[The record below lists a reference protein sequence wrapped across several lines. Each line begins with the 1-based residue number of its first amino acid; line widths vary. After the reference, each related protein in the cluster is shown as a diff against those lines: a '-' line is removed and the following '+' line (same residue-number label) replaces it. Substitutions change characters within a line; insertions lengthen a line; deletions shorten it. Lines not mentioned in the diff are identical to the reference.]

1 MNCDQ
6 VRDLLEAHVDGGL
19 GDAAGREVDRHL
31 ARCPA
36 CSARL
41 SRLRSLLAD
50 AQGLPRSIEPPRD
63 LWPAISARL
72 PPRSALPLRRARRTR
87 TVTLRAPWLAAA
99 AVALIVMSSSV
110 TLLLRRGASEPAAG
124 AGVGL
129 PASIVALEGEYTT
142 AAAEIASVL
151 EQQRGALPRE
161 AVAALE
167 RSLRVLDD
175 AIAESRGALAR
186 DPANAQLSQ
195 LLLATYQ
202 RKLDVLKRASFL
214 AGSL

>member
-1 MNCDQ
+1 
-6 VRDLLEAHVDGGL
+6 
-19 GDAAGREVDRHL
+19 
-31 ARCPA
+31 
-36 CSARL
+36 
-41 SRLRSLLAD
+41 
-50 AQGLPRSIEPPRD
+50 
-63 LWPAISARL
+63 
-72 PPRSALPLRRARRTR
+72 
-87 TVTLRAPWLAAA
+87 VTLRAPWLAAA